1 SDARAPR
8 SAVAAPAELDCH
20 QVKGAAVIETERL
33 HLRVPEDADVD
44 AWAAMLGDPE
54 VGRYIGSPP
63 SSRDAVAAH
72 IRWIREQ
79 HATDGFGRR
88 AIALKDDGRVIGR
101 SGFLVWDTRTW
112 QPRTLAE
119 AGDHAQVEIG
129 WTLARDCW
137 GFGFATEAGRACRDH
152 GFAVLGLERIAAII
166 DPANARSTA
175 VARGLDMRHE
185 RALALAQG
193 SEGQLAIVR
202 L

>member
-1 SDARAPR
+1 M
-8 SAVAAPAELDCH
+8 
-20 QVKGAAVIETERL
+20 IETERL
-33 HLRVPEDADVD
+33 RLRVPDDADID

-63 SSRDAVAAH
+63 SSRQAVAAQ
-72 IRWIREQ
+72 IRWIRER
-79 HATDGFGRR
+79 HAADGFGPL
-88 AIALKDDGRVIGR
+88 AIVLKDDGRVVGR

-137 GFGFATEAGRACRDH
+137 GFGYATEAGRACRDH
-152 GFAVLGLERIAAII
+152 GFAALGLDQIAAII

-175 VARGLDMRHE
+175 VAQRLDMRHE
-185 RALALAQG
+185 RDIRLTQG
-193 SEGQLAIVR
+193 SEAQLWIVSP
-202 L
+202 